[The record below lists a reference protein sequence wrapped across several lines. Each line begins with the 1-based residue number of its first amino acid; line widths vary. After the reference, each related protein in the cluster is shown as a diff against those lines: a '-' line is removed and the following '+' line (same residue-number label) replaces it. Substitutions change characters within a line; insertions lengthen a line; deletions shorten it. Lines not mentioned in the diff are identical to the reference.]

1 MKRNLR
7 SLAVLAAFLA
17 AWFAWGCYDAR
28 PLLEAEVSAAPL
40 GAVAVLELFTSEGC
54 SSCPP
59 ADGLLAEVAGAD
71 GVYALSFHVDYWDSL
86 GWPDPHGQR
95 AFSLRQRSYAAR
107 LSDGRVYTPQL
118 VINGAAEA
126 IGSSRSQVRAALA
139 DALAR
144 PASASVSLA
153 LSGARLS
160 YRVAG
165 APAGS
170 LVHAARILPHAET
183 RPERGENEGR
193 AWAHTNVVL
202 ALDSAELAPDGVGA
216 FELPL
221 TRPVIVYVQD
231 PETFEVLGA
240 ARWDP

>member
-1 MKRNLR
+1 MRGGTQGEALD
-7 SLAVLAAFLA
+7 AFA
-17 AWFAWGCYDAR
+17 KG
-28 PLLEAEVSAAPL
+28 
-40 GAVAVLELFTSEGC
+40 
-54 SSCPP
+54 
-59 ADGLLAEVAGAD
+59 
-71 GVYALSFHVDYWDSL
+71 
-86 GWPDPHGQR
+86 
-95 AFSLRQRSYAAR
+95 
-107 LSDGRVYTPQL
+107 
-118 VINGAAEA
+118 I
-126 IGSSRSQVRAALA
+126 
-139 DALAR
+139 
-144 PASASVSLA
+144 
-153 LSGARLS
+153 
-160 YRVAG
+160 G